1 MISDD
6 ELLLY
11 YYRDGQDAPERARIG
26 TALAQQP
33 ELAQRLHRL
42 VAQLDTVAETPEVP
56 VPPHIEQRWQ
66 NALARAASAAQNN
79 YVGAGATT
87 GSRIR
92 TAFRWQTIALA
103 ATVAALAVLVTLQ
116 VSLQSRDDRP
126 GASNDVPALTT
137 PAAAFETPEA
147 AAYERGLKWHLA
159 NTEQRLASLD
169 SAKPEERARLIE
181 AILEQNRMYA
191 VAAERANEPDLARV
205 LRAFTPILETLQAER
220 RDADASDID
229 QLNFELRVVQARLQA
244 TAQPPTKPQSTAL

>member
-11 YYRDGQDAPERARIG
+11 YYRDGLEAAERARIG

-66 NALARAASAAQNN
+66 KALDRAASSATPAA
-79 YVGAGATT
+79 ATT
-87 GSRIR
+87 GSRFR
-92 TAFRWQTIALA
+92 TALRWQTLALA
-103 ATVAALAVLVTLQ
+103 ATVAALAVLVTIQ
-116 VSLQSRDDRP
+116 VSMQPREDRTR
-126 GASNDVPALTT
+126 ASIDVPAPVT
-137 PAAAFETPEA
+137 PVAAVETPEA

-191 VAAERANEPDLARV
+191 LAAERANEPDLARV

-220 RDADASDID
+220 RDADAGDID
-229 QLNFELRVVQARLQA
+229 QLSFELRVVQARLQA
-244 TAQPPTKPQSTAL
+244 TAQPPTQPQSTAL

>member
-11 YYRDGQDAPERARIG
+11 YYRDGLDAAERARIG

-66 NALARAASAAQNN
+66 SALARAASSATPAVAA
-79 YVGAGATT
+79 T

-92 TAFRWQTIALA
+92 TAFRWQTLALA
-103 ATVAALAVLVTLQ
+103 ATVAALAVFVTLQ
-116 VSLQSRDDRP
+116 VSMQSRDNQIQ
-126 GASNDVPALTT
+126 ASNDVPP
-137 PAAAFETPEA
+137 PAT
-147 AAYERGLKWHLA
+147 AYERGLQWHLA

-191 VAAERANEPDLARV
+191 LAAERAHEPDLARV
-205 LRAFTPILETLQAER
+205 LRAFTPILETLQAEH

-244 TAQPPTKPQSTAL
+244 TAQPPTKPQSTTF

>member
-11 YYRDGQDAPERARIG
+11 YYRDGLDAAERARIG

-66 NALARAASAAQNN
+66 SALARAAAAAQDDF
-79 YVGAGATT
+79 VAAAATT

-92 TAFRWQTIALA
+92 TAFRWQTLALA
-103 ATVAALAVLVTLQ
+103 ATVAALAVLVTIQ
-116 VSLQSRDDRP
+116 VSMQPREDRTR
-126 GASNDVPALTT
+126 ARIDVPP
-137 PAAAFETPEA
+137 PAAQVATVETPEA

-169 SAKPEERARLIE
+169 SVKPEERARLIE

-191 VAAERANEPDLARV
+191 LAAERANEPDLARV

-220 RDADASDID
+220 RDAAASDID

>member
-11 YYRDGQDAPERARIG
+11 YYRDGLDAAERARIG

-66 NALARAASAAQNN
+66 NALARAAVSAATPAAAT
-79 YVGAGATT
+79 AGSGFRA
-87 GSRIR
+87 
-92 TAFRWQTIALA
+92 AFRWQALALA
-103 ATVAALAVLVTLQ
+103 ATVAALAVVVTIQ
-116 VSLQSRDDRP
+116 VSMPPREDRTQ
-126 GASNDVPALTT
+126 ASNDSAAPAN
-137 PAAAFETPEA
+137 AA

-169 SAKPEERARLIE
+169 SAKPEERARLIA
-181 AILEQNRMYA
+181 AILEQNRMYTL
-191 VAAERANEPDLARV
+191 AAERANEPDLARV
-205 LRAFTPILETLQAER
+205 LRAFTPILETLQAGH

-244 TAQPPTKPQSTAL
+244 TAQPPTKPRSTAL